1 MSVLS
6 APFQLSPHL
15 YVLYAEFP
23 HIDSANVY
31 LITGDKPTLIDCG
44 SPRAVPQMARNLELI
59 GMTIADIAQVIVTHG
74 DYDHIQGFHRLQ
86 SMNPGLQVYL
96 HPHDWPIVQGNDSY
110 RNASYLY
117 SQPFLPFSDQ
127 RFLPIEDGDVLD
139 AGSGQLTVV
148 HTPGH
153 TEGSVSLLGE
163 VDGRAVLF
171 AGDAIGGAMKSL
183 SGAVLHLWAQ
193 AALTWQQSLH
203 RLSSLEFEWV
213 LNGHEPVE
221 TLPISRTHVD
231 RLVKSFG
238 KMLNPWFTLDEDEPK
253 VSLADDLPPLRPLP
267 TFGSGS
273 QPAPEP

>member
-6 APFQLSPHL
+6 APVQLSPHL

-44 SPRAVPQMARNLELI
+44 SPRAIPQLVRNLDLI
-59 GMTIADIAQVIVTHG
+59 DMSVADIEHVIVTHG
-74 DYDHIQGFHRLQ
+74 DYDHIQGFHRLLA
-86 SMNPGLQVYL
+86 MNPDLQVHL

-117 SQPFLPFSDQ
+117 GQPFLPFLDQ
-127 RFLPIEDGDVLD
+127 RFVPIEDGDVLD

-183 SGAVLHLWAQ
+183 SGAVLHVWAQ
-193 AALTWQQSLH
+193 AALTWQQSLQ
-203 RLSSLEFEWV
+203 RLSTLEFDWV

-221 TLPISRTHVD
+221 SLPLSRTQVD

-238 KMLNPWFTLDEDEPK
+238 KMLNPWFTLDEDDSRLHL
-253 VSLADDLPPLRPLP
+253 VDDL
-267 TFGSGS
+267 TIAGGA
-273 QPAPEP
+273 QP